1 MPSIEYS
8 GLKVSGGKVFAIF
21 TLLGALG
28 GAAWT
33 GFTFYQDYLDM
44 KEKITLY
51 TEPDLSQ
58 YDEGMAVLKSEI
70 DMILQEI
77 TIISDV
83 ARDMRSDM
91 KADLR
96 QMNGDIRHI
105 TEIVNDV
112 EDRQKE
118 DNRQLLDEIK
128 LLEESLDLKI
138 NKALN
143 NPLNSMS
150 AKSKQEVIMC
160 DCKTDEDCVCRLRQ
174 R

>member
-1 MPSIEYS
+1 
-8 GLKVSGGKVFAIF
+8 
-21 TLLGALG
+21 
-28 GAAWT
+28 
-33 GFTFYQDYLDM
+33 
-44 KEKITLY
+44 
-51 TEPDLSQ
+51 
-58 YDEGMAVLKSEI
+58 MAVLKYEI

-96 QMNGDIRHI
+96 QQAEDIRHI

-118 DNRQLLDEIK
+118 DARELIDEMK

-143 NPLNSMS
+143 NPLSGMS
-150 AKSKQEVIMC
+150 AKN
-160 DCKTDEDCVCRLRQ
+160 
-174 R
+174 

>member
-8 GLKVSGGKVFAIF
+8 GMKVTGGKVFAIF

-51 TEPDLSQ
+51 TEPDLSR

-70 DMILQEI
+70 DMILEEI
-77 TIISDV
+77 TLVADV
-83 ARDMRSDM
+83 AKDLKNDM

-118 DNRQLLDEIK
+118 DNRELLDELK
-128 LLEESLDLKI
+128 LMEQNLDLKI

-143 NPLNSMS
+143 NPLSGMS
-150 AKSKQEVIMC
+150 AKGQ
-160 DCKTDEDCVCRLRQ
+160 
-174 R
+174 

>member
-8 GLKVSGGKVFAIF
+8 GMKVSGGKAFAIL

-28 GAAWT
+28 SGAWAVFEFWKN
-33 GFTFYQDYLDM
+33 YQDLQQ
-44 KEKITLY
+44 KVLEY
-51 TEPDLSQ
+51 TAPDLSH
-58 YDEGMAVLKSEI
+58 YDEQLAVLKSEI
-70 DMILQEI
+70 DMILDEI
-77 TIISDV
+77 TIVADV
-83 ARDMRSDM
+83 AKDLKNDM

-118 DNRQLLDEIK
+118 DARELLDEMK

-138 NKALN
+138 DKALN

-150 AKSKQEVIMC
+150 AKTK
-160 DCKTDEDCVCRLRQ
+160 
-174 R
+174 

>member
-1 MPSIEYS
+1 MASIEYS
-8 GLKVSGGKVFAIF
+8 GLKVSGGKIFAIF

-51 TEPDLSQ
+51 TEPDLSR

-70 DMILQEI
+70 DMILDEI
-77 TIISDV
+77 TLVADV
-83 ARDMRSDM
+83 AKDLKNDM

-118 DNRQLLDEIK
+118 DNRELLDEMK

-143 NPLNSMS
+143 NPLSGMS
-150 AKSKQEVIMC
+150 AKSK
-160 DCKTDEDCVCRLRQ
+160 
-174 R
+174 

>member
-8 GLKVSGGKVFAIF
+8 GMKVSGGKAFAIL

-28 GAAWT
+28 SGAWAV
-33 GFTFYQDYLDM
+33 FNFYSDYLSM
-44 KEKITLY
+44 KEKILLY
-51 TEPDLSQ
+51 TEPDLSGFDKRIDLVNQ
-58 YDEGMAVLKSEI
+58 EVEAVRNELDLILDEVNLVASTAKELK
-70 DMILQEI
+70 DDL
-77 TIISDV
+77 
-83 ARDMRSDM
+83 

-96 QMNGDIRHI
+96 QMEGDIRHI

-118 DNRQLLDEIK
+118 DARELIDEMK

-143 NPLNSMS
+143 NPLSGMS
-150 AKSKQEVIMC
+150 AKN
-160 DCKTDEDCVCRLRQ
+160 
-174 R
+174 

>member
-8 GLKVSGGKVFAIF
+8 GMKVTGGKVFAIF

-70 DMILQEI
+70 DMILEEI
-77 TIISDV
+77 TLVADV
-83 ARDMRSDM
+83 AKDLKNDM

-118 DNRQLLDEIK
+118 DNRELLDELK
-128 LLEESLDLKI
+128 VMEQNLDLKI

-143 NPLNSMS
+143 NPLSGMS
-150 AKSKQEVIMC
+150 AKGQ
-160 DCKTDEDCVCRLRQ
+160 
-174 R
+174 

>member
-1 MPSIEYS
+1 MASIEYS
-8 GLKVSGGKVFAIF
+8 GLKVSGGKIFAIF

-58 YDEGMAVLKSEI
+58 YDEGIAVLKSEI
-70 DMILQEI
+70 DIILDEI
-77 TIISDV
+77 TLVADV
-83 ARDMRSDM
+83 AKDLKNDM

-118 DNRQLLDEIK
+118 DTRELLGEMK

-143 NPLNSMS
+143 NPLSGMS
-150 AKSKQEVIMC
+150 AKTK
-160 DCKTDEDCVCRLRQ
+160 
-174 R
+174 

>member
-8 GLKVSGGKVFAIF
+8 GMKVSGGKAFAIL

-28 GAAWT
+28 SGAWAVFEFWKN
-33 GFTFYQDYLDM
+33 YQDLQQ
-44 KEKITLY
+44 KVLEY
-51 TEPDLSQ
+51 TAPDLSH
-58 YDEGMAVLKSEI
+58 YDERLAVLKSEI
-70 DMILQEI
+70 DMILDEI
-77 TIISDV
+77 TIVADV
-83 ARDMRSDM
+83 AKDLKNDM

-118 DNRQLLDEIK
+118 DARELLDEMK

-143 NPLNSMS
+143 NPLSGMS
-150 AKSKQEVIMC
+150 AKTK
-160 DCKTDEDCVCRLRQ
+160 
-174 R
+174 

>member
-1 MPSIEYS
+1 MASIEYS
-8 GLKVSGGKVFAIF
+8 GLKVSGGKIFAIF

-51 TEPDLSQ
+51 TEPDLSH
-58 YDEGMAVLKSEI
+58 YDEQIAVIKSELG
-70 DMILQEI
+70 MILEEVGLISEI
-77 TIISDV
+77 T
-83 ARDMRSDM
+83 RDM
-91 KADLR
+91 KNEIKV
-96 QMNGDIRHI
+96 QIREIEQDVRHV
-105 TEIVNDV
+105 TTIVNDT

-118 DNRQLLDEIK
+118 DARELLDEMK

-143 NPLNSMS
+143 NPLSGMS
-150 AKSKQEVIMC
+150 AKSK
-160 DCKTDEDCVCRLRQ
+160 
-174 R
+174 

>member
-8 GLKVSGGKVFAIF
+8 GMKVTGGKVFAIF

-70 DMILQEI
+70 DMILEEI
-77 TIISDV
+77 TLVADV
-83 ARDMRSDM
+83 AKDLKNDM

-118 DNRQLLDEIK
+118 DARELLDEMK

-150 AKSKQEVIMC
+150 AKSK
-160 DCKTDEDCVCRLRQ
+160 
-174 R
+174 

>member
-1 MPSIEYS
+1 MASIEYS
-8 GLKVSGGKVFAIF
+8 GLKVSGGKIFAIF

-51 TEPDLSQ
+51 TEPDLSS

-70 DMILQEI
+70 DMILDEI
-77 TIISDV
+77 TLVADV
-83 ARDMRSDM
+83 AKDLKNDM

-118 DNRQLLDEIK
+118 DTRELLEEMK

-143 NPLNSMS
+143 NPLTGMS
-150 AKSKQEVIMC
+150 AKSK
-160 DCKTDEDCVCRLRQ
+160 
-174 R
+174 